1 MKTLSKLLATFAILT
16 LILFS
21 GCTKEVV
28 VEVPKPYAV
37 PVKCATPDVNCSV
50 EGNDVAIITGL
61 LKCIVDLKRANKVC
75 K

>member
-1 MKTLSKLLATFAILT
+1 
-16 LILFS
+16 
-21 GCTKEVV
+21 VV